1 MFKFSD
7 IKVGDILIANNTN
20 GSEYKVLEVERQED
34 AYYFYIENLQ
44 SKVRSRLRIREGN
57 EARADIAKI
66 IHA

>member
-7 IKVGDILIANNTN
+7 IKVGDILIADNTS

-34 AYYFYIENLQ
+34 ACYFYIENLQ
-44 SKVRSRLRIREGN
+44 TKVRSRLRIREGN
-57 EARADIAKI
+57 EAKAGIAKI

>member
-7 IKVGDILIANNTN
+7 IKVGDILIADNAS
-20 GSEYKVLEVERQED
+20 GSEYKVLEAEKRED

-44 SKVRSRLRIREGN
+44 TKVRSRLGIREGS
-57 EARADIAKI
+57 EAKFGLAKI